1 MPVVGKNQEPTQEW
15 ARNPRFPR
23 RSFDLA
29 WKKQESRPPTA
40 RLHRQS
46 LLISSEPPLET
57 VPRRT
62 YGVRECTQH
71 VSTTLG
77 RVWHEGMSYRS
88 KWVGLGDN
96 KIIQQELKCCTQP
109 AGRMKMSGISANLDC
124 HLLLR
129 MRSAENAPAQIH
141 RENRDSRSS
150 IAPPAAGQIRV

>member
-77 RVWHEGMSYRS
+77 RVWHEGTEMLHTTGWSNENVWHFG
-88 KWVGLGDN
+88 KPGLP
-96 KIIQQELKCCTQP
+96 L
-109 AGRMKMSGISANLDC
+109 A
-124 HLLLR
+124 
-129 MRSAENAPAQIH
+129 APH
-141 RENRDSRSS
+141 EKRRECPSPDT
-150 IAPPAAGQIRV
+150 